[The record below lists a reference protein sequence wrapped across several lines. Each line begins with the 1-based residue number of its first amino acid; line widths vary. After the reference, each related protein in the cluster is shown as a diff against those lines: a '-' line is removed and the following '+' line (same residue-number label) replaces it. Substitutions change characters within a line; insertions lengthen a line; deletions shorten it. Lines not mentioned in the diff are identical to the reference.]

1 MRYNQGY
8 FPRHRV
14 APRKRH
20 STEICRT
27 GTKRISSGLLYKVLR
42 ARHSPV
48 RVLNFAF
55 LVEGIPSNTAT
66 HFCRHVHAVPFVNS
80 LRNRAAAKTREVAKM
95 MCNEAIKAMPEL
107 NGLLEPMCVYHGGVC
122 HKIEGCGRCIHG

>member
-27 GTKRISSGLLYKVLR
+27 GTNSGRWNSWSTATNAGDHKLRNKEFESFSSSASEKTMKTVLR
-42 ARHSPV
+42 I
-48 RVLNFAF
+48 L
-55 LVEGIPSNTAT
+55 TA
-66 HFCRHVHAVPFVNS
+66 VVNWE
-80 LRNRAAAKTREVAKM
+80 RKTDE
-95 MCNEAIKAMPEL
+95 
-107 NGLLEPMCVYHGGVC
+107 
-122 HKIEGCGRCIHG
+122 